1 MLIKKKHVLI
11 YHIGVSGFLFFRI
24 FGSVSVSVFK
34 VTITQVRFFS
44 VRLFSVIFRL
54 FSVIFRLFSV
64 ILRSVNPT
72 DKKRN

>member
-1 MLIKKKHVLI
+1 MRKVFASIHEL
-11 YHIGVSGFLFFRI
+11 GVSGFLFFRI

-34 VTITQVRFFS
+34 VTVTQVRFFS

-72 DKKRN
+72 DKNRN